1 MRRALMIVVVLV
13 LGIVPSLGAA
23 ANADSHLTDVF
34 TDVLIALDAGHG
46 GTESGAV
53 GTTTDGHTVLEKDLN
68 RAVVEELQ
76 DLLTAADAIVV
87 LSRDGDET
95 IESRRDRVSEARDEC
110 KALGGDC
117 DLLVS
122 VHHNGSSD
130 HSVDYT
136 QVFVTQKKDVALGQA
151 LYDQLVL
158 LTGDGRGVSHDGFGM
173 TVYGGLVSALTE
185 AYFTTNHSKADAV
198 WPALCTYEWYS
209 GANGTGQGC
218 DPTVAPPEWENSGS
232 TIIEFE
238 ADLLTAGIIDYLA
251 TVGTGDGGGNGGGND
266 CPPGKEKRDEC

>member
-13 LGIVPSLGAA
+13 LGIVPSLGATA
-23 ANADSHLTDVF
+23 SADSHLTG
-34 TDVLIALDAGHG
+34 VLIALDAGHG
-46 GTESGAV
+46 GTETGAV
-53 GTTTDGHTVLEKDLN
+53 GTTTDGLHTVREKDLN
-68 RAVVEELQ
+68 RAVVEELRA
-76 DLLTAADAIVV
+76 LLEEAGATVV

-95 IESRRDRVSEARDEC
+95 VESRRDRVSEARDEC
-110 KALGGDC
+110 KESELARDC

-122 VHHNGSSD
+122 IHHNGASD

-151 LYDQLVL
+151 LYDQLVG
-158 LTGDGRGVSHDGFGM
+158 LTNDGRGVSHDGFGM

-185 AYFTTNHSKADAV
+185 AYFTTNHSKADYV
-198 WPALCTYEWYS
+198 WPALCTYVWYS
-209 GANGTGQGC
+209 GEDGKGQRC
-218 DPTVAPPEWENSGS
+218 DPDVAPPEWDSSDS

-251 TVGTGDGGGNGGGND
+251 TLGTGDGGGNGGGND
-266 CPPGKEKRDEC
+266 CPPGKAKRDVC